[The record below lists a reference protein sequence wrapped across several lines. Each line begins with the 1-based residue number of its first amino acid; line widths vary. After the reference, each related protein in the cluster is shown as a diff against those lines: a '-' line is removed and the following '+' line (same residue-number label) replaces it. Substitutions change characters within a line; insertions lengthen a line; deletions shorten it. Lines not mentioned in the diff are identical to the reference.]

1 MDFEEAS
8 NTCHCEDESKS
19 PMTTKRKLLCL
30 LSVALLAFLS
40 IIIISHQLI
49 SRHLS
54 RIDIVQPHLT
64 ILTLEEWAE
73 PHKNHHLGQHLG
85 NLGTLKNL
93 DNLEI
98 AENGIFWSHN
108 LEHRIFS
115 GPSDAQVQM
124 QMQELRQRT
133 VQTIDHP
140 DWLHCGRE
148 KNRFVH
154 FHDGTHACARFR
166 ANHAE
171 FVQGEVMAFYLARLL
186 GITNTPTVVLSKVK
200 PFQIPFCVYLVQF
213 WAFER
218 FGKVKIFGILT
229 LQEKRA

>member
-1 MDFEEAS
+1 MVYFRSFLALLSHLFQKSKSQRHLVDFEEAS
-8 NTCHCEDESKS
+8 NTSTCHCQDESKS

-30 LSVALLAFLS
+30 LSVALLAFVS
-40 IIIISHQLI
+40 IIIISQQLI

-54 RIDIVQPHLT
+54 RIEIVQPHLT
-64 ILTLEEWAE
+64 ILTLEEWAK
-73 PHKNHHLGQHLG
+73 PHKNHNLGQ
-85 NLGTLKNL
+85 NLGSLKNL
-93 DNLEI
+93 ENLDV
-98 AENGIFWSHN
+98 AENGIFWSRN
-108 LEHRIFS
+108 LENRLFS
-115 GPSDAQVQM
+115 GPSDAQVQI

-200 PFQIPFCVYLVQF
+200 LFQNSFLPI
-213 WAFER
+213 
-218 FGKVKIFGILT
+218 
-229 LQEKRA
+229 